1 MTLGTLKEAAVN
13 PAYAEGVIL
22 VTFNEGVTEQQA
34 REAVASLGL
43 TARPYYTESIRM
55 LHVEVP
61 VGEEQRWVVKLN
73 TTRPNLIEGADLNH
87 IHRII

>member
-1 MTLGTLKEAAVN
+1 MN

-22 VTFNEGVTEQQA
+22 VCFNEGVTEQRA
-34 REAVASLGL
+34 REVVTSLGL
-43 TARPYYTESIRM
+43 TARPYYNESIRM

-61 VGEEQRWVVKLN
+61 IGEEQRWVVKLN
-73 TTRPNLIEGADLNH
+73 TLRPNLIEGAELNH